1 MRAASVQGQP
11 HVESQTQG
19 GEGGVYMVV
28 AEMVD
33 GYICG
38 DWQISS
44 LMIWNSDFLLSLESP
59 M

>member
-1 MRAASVQGQP
+1 MQGQP